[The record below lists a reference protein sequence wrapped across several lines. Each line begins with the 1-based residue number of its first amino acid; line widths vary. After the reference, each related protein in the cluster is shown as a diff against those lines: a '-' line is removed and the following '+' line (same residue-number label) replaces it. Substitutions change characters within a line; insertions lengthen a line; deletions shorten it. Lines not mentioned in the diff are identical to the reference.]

1 MRAILTLTW
10 FCTPSDAR
18 RWNSERVLEGVDR
31 RAAQVVKFDSSS
43 SSDRDTVD
51 LASLAKVKV
60 CFLWG
65 MVVNLVSDIAM

>member
-1 MRAILTLTW
+1 M
-10 FCTPSDAR
+10 
-18 RWNSERVLEGVDR
+18 DR